1 MIKLILIVIIKI
13 IIIIIIIIKINCS
26 YNTHKRNI
34 GTHLDIIGRSLHA
47 LSTKYQNIVL
57 LHDFNACVDDEALKT
72 FCKFYSLRS
81 LIKQPACFKNPE
93 NHNCTNLI
101 LTNKPSSFQTKCV
114 IETGLS
120 GFHRMTISDLKV
132 HSCKL
137 APKSHQ

>member
-1 MIKLILIVIIKI
+1 MIIVIS
-13 IIIIIIIIKINCS
+13 CS
-26 YNTHKRNI
+26 YNPHKRNI
-34 GTHLDIIGRSLHA
+34 GKHLDIISRSLHA
-47 LSTKYQNIVL
+47 LSTKNIVL
-57 LHDFNACVDDEALKT
+57 LGDFNACVDDEALKT

-101 LTNKPSSFQTKCV
+101 LTNKPSSFQTKRV